1 MPCPPRRGTLKTC
14 AASCWTRP
22 APMATSWSCRRWWSI
37 WIRCSPARAARWSC
51 KPSSWSIS
59 SRAKRWACAP
69 TPRRK
74 WPALTRTCWG
84 AKAWRAFATAGRCC
98 TRGPSAR
105 WLRASRCKWARKFT
119 ATPGARPIWK
129 SCCWRWTACAPPA
142 WPRKGRSRSIWP
154 MPAFPARCW
163 RACRWKR
170 ARWAKC
176 WPRWP
181 PRMKAGWTRSRA
193 TFLPTRAS
201 ACWPCPACMATKT
214 CWRAPSARWARPR
227 CCARR

>member
-1 MPCPPRRGTLKTC
+1 MGSCLYGFRYKTQ
-14 AASCWTRP
+14 AIYFYGKKRIIHESRFWLVD
-22 APMATSWSCRRWWSI
+22 SD
-37 WIRCSPARAARWSC
+37 
-51 KPSSWSIS
+51 WSIS
-59 SRAKRWACAP
+59 SRARRWACAP

-142 WPRKGRSRSIWP
+142 WPRKGRSRSI
-154 MPAFPARCW
+154 
-163 RACRWKR
+163 
-170 ARWAKC
+170 
-176 WPRWP
+176 
-181 PRMKAGWTRSRA
+181 SRND
-193 TFLPTRAS
+193 FSSMLPVY
-201 ACWPCPACMATKT
+201 
-214 CWRAPSARWARPR
+214 
-227 CCARR
+227 